1 MNYIISSFG
10 DFSLLACAL
19 TTEDGSMESREERR
33 EILYRGKDTVYESGI
48 VEHNAYI
55 PASEQE
61 KENRFHLRF
70 VFLIFFTSAVIIY
83 LYLLIIMNVYNEKSV
98 NMNPICSFLI

>member
-1 MNYIISSFG
+1 MNYIISSLG

-33 EILYRGKDTVYESGI
+33 EMYRGKDTVYESGI

-70 VFLIFFTSAVIIY
+70 VFLIFFYICSNH
-83 LYLLIIMNVYNEKSV
+83 LLIFAYNHE
-98 NMNPICSFLI
+98 CL